1 MTLTIQPVLPNF
13 LHQTWDLVSSFLEDG
28 LKWGED
34 DYTLDQAKVFLA
46 RGDWVLI
53 VAADEN
59 NVVHGATAISFINMP
74 NDRVAFVITMG
85 GKLICN
91 QDTYKQFS
99 DLLKTYGATKI
110 QGAARE
116 SIARLWKRFGFKE
129 RYRIVE
135 AKL

>member
-13 LHQTWDLVSSFLEDG
+13 MHQTWDLVSGFLAEG

-34 DYTLDQAKVFLA
+34 DYTLEQAKVFLT

-59 NVVHGATAISFINMP
+59 KIVHGATAVSFINMP
-74 NDRVAFVITMG
+74 NDRIAFVITMG

-91 QDTYKQFS
+91 QDTYQQFS

-116 SIARLWKRFGFKE
+116 SVARLWTRFGFKE